1 MLLVKANFYRKS
13 MPYNSCFSHV
23 FHVGVNIKWKPLPG
37 DKRNGELYEILTKL
51 AAYFKCEVKQK
62 LNTYAGI

>member
-1 MLLVKANFYRKS
+1 

-51 AAYFKCEVKQK
+51 AACFKCEVKQK